1 MTNMGKSRLAKV
13 IFTNIHKISDACA
26 NSFDRHIMIAQC
38 MRNAF
43 TFYKFQFPWKN
54 GVSEKIKAYL
64 PQHLPALQQLL
75 SPHLSLKI
83 VSKMICLISQF
94 TFIFLT
100 KNYYN
105 MNFITSSSAS
115 SKDFTGTLRSIFAD
129 CFWRIFCS
137 IQKMHIFEYVCK
149 TCLKELGIW
158 LKCKGAFEKFL
169 AVCNSSKNTGLP
181 QFVFQRFL
189 TTVF

>member
-1 MTNMGKSRLAKV
+1 MHVQTVLIDTSWLHNVWEMLLPF
-13 IFTNIHKISDACA
+13 I
-26 NSFDRHIMIAQC
+26 
-38 MRNAF
+38 
-43 TFYKFQFPWKN
+43 KFQFPWKN

-64 PQHLPALQQLL
+64 PEHLPALQQLL

-149 TCLKELGIW
+149 ICLKELGIW
-158 LKCKGAFEKFL
+158 LKCNGTFEKFL